1 MDLDLDIQSH
11 DLYLDGPPFERFDRL
26 RRELPVFRHEDR
38 NPDEIDWF
46 WAITRY
52 DDIVTVSRQWDTYS
66 SAAECDP
73 GERASRHGAGPDDA
87 RDGPTRA
94 HSPAPSR

>member
-1 MDLDLDIQSH
+1 MADQTLSTCAASLRSVNGHSKGVTVDLDLDIQSH

-26 RRELPVFRHEDR
+26 RREMPVFRHEDR

-52 DDIVTVSRQWDTYS
+52 DDIVTVSRQWD
-66 SAAECDP
+66 DVLV
-73 GERASRHGAGPDDA
+73 GA
-87 RDGPTRA
+87 RV
-94 HSPAPSR
+94 